1 MSKVVDVIEG
11 KTFNIDKLG
20 DDCYVFDFH
29 QHRIHIWLDEE
40 EMRDIADTFTKSV
53 FNGLFVEWMNDTNK
67 MKINGN

>member
-29 QHRIHIWLDEE
+29 QHRSHIWLDDE
-40 EMRDIADTFTKSV
+40 EMRDIADTFTKCV
-53 FNGLFVEWMNDTNK
+53 FDLGAMPLSTKRLRSSMF
-67 MKINGN
+67 